1 MSKWLTK
8 KLQSSLEAR
17 STDPVKAYEEL
28 GDGILK
34 FESLNILPVP
44 MEVGELSGGEA
55 LGISLLNHSAK
66 FYKTCQLKF
75 GNEKLEK
82 EIKWHKKQDNF
93 GTLEM
98 HSTLKGISWSYGLT
112 QSSLCPVSISIFF
125 FILMILLVGH
135 SLKIVELVLW
145 IFLGLLGSKYFNFF
159 EILMIK
165 RSFTW
170 VYLPRIL

>member
-98 HSTLKGISWSYGLT
+98 HSTLKGISWSYGFT

-125 FILMILLVGH
+125 FYPDDSASGALSENSWTGH
-135 SLKIVELVLW
+135 MNLFRTAGFPVFQFLW
-145 IFLGLLGSKYFNFF
+145 NFND
-159 EILMIK
+159 
-165 RSFTW
+165 
-170 VYLPRIL
+170 